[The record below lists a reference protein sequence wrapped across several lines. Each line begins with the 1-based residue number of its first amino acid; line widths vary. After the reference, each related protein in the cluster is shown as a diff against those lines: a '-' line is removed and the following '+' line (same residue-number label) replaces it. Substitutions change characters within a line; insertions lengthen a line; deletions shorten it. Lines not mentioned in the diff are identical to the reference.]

1 MGFSAITFV
10 LSFIIKF
17 IPIDVIIQNI
27 LDKPSD
33 NKVANYDD
41 LIKEAKTKEDKSY
54 NEKHGV
60 SLNVPRNLE
69 DLKGAKIL
77 QGNIIIKS
85 MRRNSSYNI
94 SGRSMRQKKPSIH
107 VSNE

>member
-1 MGFSAITFV
+1 M
-10 LSFIIKF
+10 
-17 IPIDVIIQNI
+17 
-27 LDKPSD
+27 DKPSD

-41 LIKEAKTKEDKSY
+41 LVKETNIKEPVNV

-60 SLNVPRNLE
+60 SVNNPRNLE
-69 DLKGAKIL
+69 DLKGSKIL
-77 QGNIIIKS
+77 QGSIIIKS

-94 SGRSMRQKKPSIH
+94 GGRSMRQKKPSIH